1 VFVRTQT
8 NGSRIYLLIV
18 DNVRVD
24 GKVKQRVLHRLGR
37 LDELLVNGQLDA
49 LIRSL
54 GRLSEKL
61 AILDSHARGDSIATR
76 SARIGPALIFQR
88 LWQACSIDRVLS
100 ALLEGRRFEFSVERA
115 IFLTVLHR
123 LFAPGSDRAAEKW
136 KDDYAI
142 EGVGDLDL
150 HHLYRAM
157 AWLGEVLSKDQQDA
171 ATPFAPRTNKDLI
184 EEALFTRRRDLFS
197 DLDIIFFDTTSIYF
211 EGEGGE
217 TIGQRGHSKDHRPD
231 LKQMVVGMVLDPD
244 GNPVCSELWP
254 GNTADVKSL
263 VPIVDRLKS
272 RFGIGS
278 VCIVADRGMISAETL
293 AEVEKRA
300 WNYILGVR
308 MRSSKEARTVVARAG
323 RYAEVHPKSDDRN
336 DPSPLK
342 VKQVWMEGTRRYVVC
357 VNEDQAKKDRF
368 DREAVVAS
376 LRDALGKGDKSLVGN
391 KGYRKYLRAGGK
403 QFAVDE
409 DKIEEEARYDGKWVL
424 TTNMDLPASEV
435 ALKYKQLWMV
445 EAVFRSMK
453 SLLDTRP
460 IFHKCDETIRGHVF
474 CSFLA
479 LLLRKELQ
487 DRLARKEWKLE
498 WADVIRDLNNLI
510 EMEVMIDGKGFVFR
524 GQTSGVAGKVFQA
537 CGVALPPVLR
547 SC

>member
-1 VFVRTQT
+1 LFVRTQT
-8 NGSRIYLLIV
+8 NGSRTYLLIV
-18 DNVRVD
+18 DNVRVG

-37 LDELLVNGQLDA
+37 LDELLASGQLDV
-49 LIRSL
+49 LIQSL
-54 GRLSEKL
+54 SRFSEKL
-61 AILDSHARGDSIATR
+61 AVLGAHAQGDSIVTHC
-76 SARIGPALIFQR
+76 ARIGPALIFDR
-88 LWQACSIDRVLS
+88 LWQSCSIDKVLS
-100 ALLEGRRFEFSVERA
+100 ALLADRRFEFSVERA

-142 EGVGDLDL
+142 DGASDLDL

-157 AWLGEVLSKDQQDA
+157 AWLGEELPKDQQDGA
-171 ATPFAPRTNKDLI
+171 APFAPRTNKDLI
-184 EEALFTRRRDLFS
+184 EEALFARRRDLFS
-197 DLDIIFFDTTSIYF
+197 DLDIVFFDTTSIYF

-217 TIGQRGHSKDHRPD
+217 TLGERGHSKDHRPD
-231 LKQMVVGMVLDPD
+231 LKQMVVGMVLDRNGDPI
-244 GNPVCSELWP
+244 CSELWP
-254 GNTADVKSL
+254 GNTADVKTL
-263 VPIVDRLKS
+263 VPIVERLKG

-293 AEVEKRA
+293 AEVELRK
-300 WNYILGVR
+300 WQYILGVR
-308 MRSSKEARTVVARAG
+308 MRSSTEAKAVVARAG
-323 RYAEVHPKSDDRN
+323 RYAEVHPKSDDRD

-342 VKQVWMEGTRRYVVC
+342 VKEVWVEDARRYVVC
-357 VNEDQAKKDRF
+357 VNEDQATKDRH

-376 LRDALGKGDKSLVGN
+376 LREALDHGDKSLVGN

-409 DKIEEEARYDGKWVL
+409 DKIQEEARYDGKWVL
-424 TTNMDLPASEV
+424 TTNTDLPTDEV

-445 EAVFRSMK
+445 EDVFRSMK

-460 IFHKCDETIRGHVF
+460 IFHQRDETIRGHVF

-498 WADVIRDLNNLI
+498 WADVVRDLDNLN
-510 EMEVMIDGKGFVFR
+510 EMKIAINDKSFVFR
-524 GQTSGVAGKVFQA
+524 GQSSGVAGKVFQA

>member
-1 VFVRTQT
+1 LFVRTQT
-8 NGSRIYLLIV
+8 NGPRTYLLIV
-18 DNVRVD
+18 DNVRVG

-37 LDELLVNGQLDA
+37 LDELLASGQLDV
-49 LIRSL
+49 LIQSL
-54 GRLSEKL
+54 SRFSEKL
-61 AILDSHARGDSIATR
+61 AVLGAHAQGDSIVTH
-76 SARIGPALIFQR
+76 SARIGPALIFDR
-88 LWQACSIDRVLS
+88 LWQSCSIDKVLS
-100 ALLEGRRFEFSVERA
+100 ALLADRRFEFSVERA

-142 EGVGDLDL
+142 DGASDLDL

-157 AWLGEVLSKDQQDA
+157 AWLGEELPKHQQDGA
-171 ATPFAPRTNKDLI
+171 APFAPRTNKDLI
-184 EEALFTRRRDLFS
+184 EEALFARRRDLYS
-197 DLDIIFFDTTSIYF
+197 DLDIVFFDTTSIYF

-217 TIGQRGHSKDHRPD
+217 TLGERGHSKDHRPD
-231 LKQMVVGMVLDPD
+231 LKQMVVGMVLDRNGDPI
-244 GNPVCSELWP
+244 CSELWP

-263 VPIVDRLKS
+263 VPIVERLKS

-293 AEVEKRA
+293 EEVELRK
-300 WNYILGVR
+300 WQYILGVR
-308 MRSSKEARTVVARAG
+308 MRSSTEAKAVVARAG
-323 RYAEVHPKSDDRN
+323 RYAEVHPKSDDRD

-342 VKQVWMEGTRRYVVC
+342 VKEVWVEDTRRYVVC
-357 VNEDQAKKDRF
+357 VNEDQATKDRH

-376 LRDALGKGDKSLVGN
+376 LREALSHGDKSLVGN

-409 DKIEEEARYDGKWVL
+409 DKIQEEARYDGKWVL
-424 TTNMDLPASEV
+424 TTNTDLPTDEV

-445 EAVFRSMK
+445 EDVFRSMK

-460 IFHKCDETIRGHVF
+460 IFHQRDETIRGHVF

-498 WADVIRDLNNLI
+498 WADVVRDLDNLN
-510 EMEVMIDGKGFVFR
+510 EMKIAINDKSFVFR
-524 GQTSGVAGKVFQA
+524 GQSSGVAGKVFQA